1 MIPPHQFFMKSHPT
15 NILLVEDNET
25 DVKIILRAFAKQKYP
40 CHIHTVSDGKEAL
53 DYLLNHGAF
62 ENKTDFPTPDVI
74 LLDINM
80 PRMDGHTFVK
90 KIRSF
95 KTLSKIPI
103 VVFTTKEGMKN
114 AFRIEGVNDYVIK
127 TIDGVK
133 MIEKIREIIKFK
145 QEFFSD

>member
-1 MIPPHQFFMKSHPT
+1 MKTNHPI

-25 DVKIILRAFAKQKYP
+25 DVKIILRAFAKQKLL
-40 CHIHTVSDGKEAL
+40 CHIYPVNDGKEAL
-53 DYLLNHGAF
+53 DYLLNHGDF
-62 ENKTDFPTPDVI
+62 QNKTDFPTPDII

-80 PRMDGHTFVK
+80 PRMDGHTFVT

-95 KTLSKIPI
+95 KALRELPI
-103 VVFTTKEGMKN
+103 VVFTTKEGMKD

-133 MIEKIREIIKFK
+133 MIDKIREIMKFK
-145 QEFFSD
+145 REFFND

>member
-1 MIPPHQFFMKSHPT
+1 MKNQVI

-25 DVKIILRAFAKQKYP
+25 DVKIILRAFAKQKFP
-40 CHIHTVSDGKEAL
+40 CQVRTVTDGKEAM
-53 DYLLNHGAF
+53 DYLLHHGEFLKKA
-62 ENKTDFPTPDVI
+62 DFPPPDII

-95 KTLSKIPI
+95 KTLGQIPI
-103 VVFTTKEGMKN
+103 VVFTTKEGMKD

-127 TIDGVK
+127 TIDGIK
-133 MIEKIREIIKFK
+133 MIEKIREIIQFK
-145 QEFFSD
+145 KEFFDN